1 MINDSTLRQFERE
14 WFDRWWPQWH
24 DLYLYGRNHRFQ
36 FFNFGH
42 GRNGINVSTK
52 KIRSPAHRLFN
63 HLHRAP
69 TSGGQYHWVSEFAPP
84 STQKFL
90 SYITGW
96 VCVLGWHTGIAGC
109 SYTVANMLIGIISIN
124 FPETYTPQGWHGSLL
139 VIGVASIAIIFN
151 TFLAQ
156 KLPLIEG
163 VILILHVCGF
173 FAVLIPLW
181 VLAPIN
187 SAEKV
192 FETIEDRG
200 GWGNNGLACLVGL
213 TAPIY
218 ALIGMTSSS
227 RILSVDPIG

>member
-1 MINDSTLRQFERE
+1 
-14 WFDRWWPQWH
+14 
-24 DLYLYGRNHRFQ
+24 
-36 FFNFGH
+36 
-42 GRNGINVSTK
+42 
-52 KIRSPAHRLFN
+52 
-63 HLHRAP
+63 
-69 TSGGQYHWVSEFAPP
+69 
-84 STQKFL
+84 
-90 SYITGW
+90 
-96 VCVLGWHTGIAGC
+96 
-109 SYTVANMLIGIISIN
+109 MLIGIVSIN
-124 FPETYTPQGWHGSLL
+124 FPDTYTPQGWHGSLL
-139 VIGVASIAIIFN
+139 VIGVASVAIIFN

-218 ALIGMTSSS
+218 ALIGMAEFSH
-227 RILSVDPIG
+227 I